1 MPSWTDAD
9 VGVGLIKGRKFRQV
23 KIMRPRFNAGSIK
36 FAGNETWASARF
48 DCLISSLSPSGQFS
62 ESAAN
67 GAEMAPGSTGI
78 CGAGAGEGMGATGF
92 GAPLLRDVI
101 KLVAGVG
108 VCGTN
113 CRAGGIGAL
122 VAGVG
127 ACGTNCR
134 AGGIGALVAGAGAGG
149 TNCRA
154 GGVGALVA
162 GAGVCGTNCRAGGIG
177 ALVAGVMPRAGN
189 ENAGGVVIRSCGM
202 SVDGVGLAATEILAP
217 SPPAPNGPV
226 MSSVISTCFWAE
238 RRDSRAGFNRVRISW
253 SGSITGLW
261 SCSPPELTNTPGA
274 AFRNSP
280 KAIFTEPN
288 ASCVRIF
295 SSGTATIAPAG
306 GACMTFARKSIGIAA
321 RMDCRGSCNASG
333 FSTGVGGIMEAGSA
347 GGAVCGRMAAAD
359 AATASERGVS
369 GAVALSSSRR
379 RSRPRS
385 IPANLIFTLFDMVL
399 MLYWRPVNRLLDSFS
414 RKHAMVGFLPDLATR
429 TFKSFKREHWSGG
442 KFVSALDFFVPSL
455 LTFWHLDFLA
465 VRSQMGTPIASLK

>member
-23 KIMRPRFNAGSIK
+23 KIIRPRFNAGSIK

-78 CGAGAGEGMGATGF
+78 CGAGEGEGMGATGF
-92 GAPLLRDVI
+92 GAPLLRGVI

-127 ACGTNCR
+127 
-134 AGGIGALVAGAGAGG
+134 
-149 TNCRA
+149 
-154 GGVGALVA
+154 
-162 GAGVCGTNCRAGGIG
+162 VCGTNCRAGGVG

-202 SVDGVGLAATEILAP
+202 SVDGVGLAATEIWAP

-321 RMDCRGSCNASG
+321 RMECRGSCNASG

-369 GAVALSSSRR
+369 GAVAFSSSRR

-429 TFKSFKREHWSGG
+429 TFKSFKRSIGRVGNLSQRWTSLSLVCSHSG
-442 KFVSALDFFVPSL
+442 
-455 LTFWHLDFLA
+455 
-465 VRSQMGTPIASLK
+465 I